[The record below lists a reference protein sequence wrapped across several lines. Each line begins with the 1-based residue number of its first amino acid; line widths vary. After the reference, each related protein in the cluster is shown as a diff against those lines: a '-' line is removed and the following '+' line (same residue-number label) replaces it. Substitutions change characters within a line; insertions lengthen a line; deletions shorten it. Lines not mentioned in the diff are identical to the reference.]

1 MSIILASASPRRRE
15 LLSLI
20 TTDFEVIVSEADENL
35 AEGILPQQAV
45 MQLAER
51 KAMAV
56 AQSHPDKVVIGS
68 DTVVA
73 VDSQILGKPLDDDDA
88 ARMLKLLSGRKHHV
102 FTGLCIAYRGK
113 TTVFCDGAAVEFDEM
128 SEQEISDY
136 VASGEPRDKAGAYAI
151 QGGAKAF
158 VESYNGSKSNVI
170 GLPRDLL
177 RRMLYHMN
185 DQTENYD

>member
-35 AEGILPQQAV
+35 AEGTLPQQAV

-56 AQSHPDKVVIGS
+56 AQSHPESVVIGS

-88 ARMLKLLSGRKHHV
+88 ARMLKLLSGRNHHV

-113 TTVFCDGAAVEFDEM
+113 TTVFYDGAAVEFDEM

-151 QGGAKAF
+151 QGLA
-158 VESYNGSKSNVI
+158 SKFIKGIEGDYYSVV
-170 GLPRDLL
+170 GLPVSR
-177 RRMLYHMN
+177 LYQSLKALN
-185 DQTENYD
+185 VL